1 MNYLSTR
8 LKNARKMNGFSL
20 DDLSAKLDGAISK
33 QDLNR
38 FELDKRLPD
47 GNEILL
53 LANALG
59 VPVEYFYKSD
69 IINLEN
75 VSFRKLTKLPKKEQ
89 EAVKA
94 KTIEYLERYLELEEI
109 LNVAPKIPFKLHEHA
124 ISEDTPDQIH
134 AAANAFREQFKIG
147 NDPIY
152 NIIELL
158 EENGIKVFPTIADT
172 SFSGMSTS
180 LSSGVMVI
188 VFNNNDDIPLVRKR
202 FTLLHEVAHLFLN
215 LSGFEEKVAEKIC
228 DSFAGAVL
236 LPKDKLFEYF
246 GGKRTKIFNSE
257 LYSIKSYF
265 GISIPAILYQAKFWG
280 LVSDSYFKYFMINYN
295 KSYVQKEKEGYS
307 GNEKSERFIQ
317 LLLRATA
324 QEIISLTKAASLN
337 NQKLSEFRKLYAE
350 VPVHP

>member
-1 MNYLSTR
+1 MNHFSTR
-8 LKNARKMNGFSL
+8 LKNARKMNSFSL
-20 DDLSAKLDGAISK
+20 DDLSDKLNGAISK

-38 FELDKRLPD
+38 FELEKRMPD
-47 GNEILL
+47 GNEILQ

-94 KTIEYLERYLELEEI
+94 KTVEYLERYLELEEI
-109 LNVAPKIPFKLHEHA
+109 LNVTPNIPFRLHEYT
-124 ISEDTPDQIH
+124 INEFTPDEIH
-134 AAANAFREQFKIG
+134 TAAKAFRDNFKLGI
-147 NDPIY
+147 DPIY
-152 NIIELL
+152 NVNELL
-158 EENGIKVFPTIADT
+158 EENGIKVFPTIADP
-172 SFSGMSTS
+172 SFSGMSNS
-180 LSSGVMVI
+180 LSNGVMVI
-188 VFNNNDDIPLVRKR
+188 VYNDNPTIPLVRKR

-215 LSGFEEKVAEKIC
+215 LSSFDEKTSEKIC
-228 DSFAGAVL
+228 DSFAGAAL
-236 LPKDKLFEYF
+236 LPKEKLYEYF

-265 GISIPAILYQAKFWG
+265 GISIPAIVYQARFWG
-280 LVSDSYFKYFMINYN
+280 LVSESYFKYFMINYN
-295 KSYVQKEKEGYS
+295 KSYIQKEKEGYT
-307 GNEKSERFIQ
+307 GNEKSERFLQ

-337 NQKLSEFRKLYAE
+337 NQKLSEFRKLYSE